1 MNVDAFLKHLEW
13 EKRCS
18 PHTLLAYQT
27 DLKQLSV
34 FLADTYEIEQP
45 KDIASAHLRAWM
57 VSLLAANCA
66 PRSIHRKIS
75 AVNTWFRFL
84 QQRGEVA
91 QNPCAHLLLPKVG
104 KRLPATVEAPL
115 LDTLLSCAEFGNGFA
130 AERDRTLLELLYQ
143 TGLRRSELIQLR
155 LQDVDTDQRVIRVA
169 FGKGGKERLAPFGP
183 SLEQQLR
190 AYLAARQETFPQ
202 ALSDRL
208 LLTDKGE
215 PLYDKYVYNKV
226 RHYLSWVTAQE
237 QRGPHVLRHSFA
249 THLSDHGADLNAI
262 KSLLG
267 HSSLGATQIYVHNS
281 VERLRQVYQQAHP
294 KARKEKV

>member
-1 MNVDAFLKHLEW
+1 MNVDAFLKHLKW
-13 EKRCS
+13 EKRYS

-27 DLKQLSV
+27 DLKQLSA
-34 FLADTYEIEQP
+34 FLADTYQIEQP
-45 KDIASAHLRAWM
+45 QDITAVHLRAWM
-57 VSLLAANCA
+57 VSLLAANCS
-66 PRSIHRKIS
+66 PRSVHRKMS

-84 QQRGEVA
+84 QQRAEVA
-91 QNPCAHLLLPKVG
+91 QNPCAHLLLPKTG
-104 KRLPATVEAPL
+104 KRLPATVEATL
-115 LDTLLSCAEFGNGFA
+115 LDALLSHTAFGAGFA

-155 LQDVDTDQRVIRVA
+155 VGDLDLSQRVIRVA
-169 FGKGGKERLAPFGP
+169 FGKGNKERLAPFGS

-190 AYLAARQETFPQ
+190 AYLAARQEAFPQ
-202 ALSDRL
+202 SVSDRL

-215 PLYDKYVYNKV
+215 PMYDKYVYNKV
-226 RHYLSWVTAQE
+226 RDYLALVTAQE

-262 KSLLG
+262 KNLLG

-281 VERLRQVYQQAHP
+281 AERLRQVYQQAHP
-294 KARKEKV
+294 KARKEKA

>member
-1 MNVDAFLKHLEW
+1 MNVDVFLKYLEW

-27 DLKQLSV
+27 DLKQLSA
-34 FLADTYEIEQP
+34 FLADTYEIHQP
-45 KDIASAHLRAWM
+45 QDIATAHLRAWM
-57 VSLLAANCA
+57 VSLLAANCT

-75 AVNTWFRFL
+75 AVSSWFRFL
-84 QQRGEVA
+84 QQRAEVA
-91 QNPCAHLLLPKVG
+91 QNPCSHLLLPKVG

-115 LDTLLSCAEFGNGFA
+115 LDALLSHAEFGDDFA
-130 AERDRTLLELLYQ
+130 AQRDKTLLELLYQ

-155 LQDVDTDQRVIRVA
+155 LQDVDTDQRIIRVM
-169 FGKGGKERLAPFGP
+169 FGKGNKERLVPFGP
-183 SLEQQLR
+183 LLERQLR
-190 AYLAARQETFPQ
+190 VYLAVRQQTFPQ
-202 ALSDRL
+202 AVSDRL

-226 RHYLSWVTAQE
+226 RHYLSWITAQE
-237 QRGPHVLRHSFA
+237 QRSPHVLRHSFA
-249 THLSDHGADLNAI
+249 THLSDRGADLNAI

-294 KARKEKV
+294 KARKEKL